1 MTVQPAAARW
11 TVSSRLGFIPNTHWQ
26 LGRTI
31 DVPLGGTISR
41 YGSTGFY
48 SGILHDLASALVTYF
63 TSINCDF
70 KQHFRT
76 ASCYCSRGAQ
86 RVLRSCDME
95 YVMLHLYSVY
105 LMPGEGQ
112 PAAYALP
119 PIFDSREF

>member
-1 MTVQPAAARW
+1 MKCAAAWKRGGY
-11 TVSSRLGFIPNTHWQ
+11 TGG
-26 LGRTI
+26 GRP
-31 DVPLGGTISR
+31 VWM
-41 YGSTGFY
+41 YA
-48 SGILHDLASALVTYF
+48 ILRESL
-63 TSINCDF
+63 
-70 KQHFRT
+70 
-76 ASCYCSRGAQ
+76 CSRGAQ

>member
-41 YGSTGFY
+41 YAPTGFY
-48 SGILHDLASALVTYF
+48 SGMLHVLASALVTYF
-63 TSINCDF
+63 TAINCDF

-76 ASCYCSRGAQ
+76 GLHVTVPVAPKGC
-86 RVLRSCDME
+86 LRYGDME
-95 YVMLHLYSVY
+95 YVMLHLIFIY
-105 LMPGEGQ
+105 LTPGEGQ
-112 PAAYALP
+112 PAAYAASDL
-119 PIFDSREF
+119 